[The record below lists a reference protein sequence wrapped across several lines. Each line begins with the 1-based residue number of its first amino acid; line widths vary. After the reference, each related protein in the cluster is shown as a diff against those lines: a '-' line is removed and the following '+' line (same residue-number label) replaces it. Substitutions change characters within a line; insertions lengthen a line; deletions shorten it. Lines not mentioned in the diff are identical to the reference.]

1 MWLHPWS
8 IDILSKASLCDG
20 AAALRRQE
28 IKAKKYLGEILPQGS
43 SPSAVPLV
51 FELFGQWGE
60 KALKYLDD
68 LSHLSRDESGQKNP
82 ANFKLFW
89 RRCLSVELQKCNA
102 SVMSR
107 KAYNIIGGQKC
118 SSELDTFQFFV
129 H

>member
-1 MWLHPWS
+1 MAHPWG
-8 IDILSKASLCDG
+8 IDILSKASLFDG
-20 AAALRRQE
+20 AAALRRE

-43 SPSAVPLV
+43 SSSAVPLV
-51 FELFGQWGE
+51 FEHFGRWGE

-68 LSHLSRDESGQKNP
+68 LSHLSRDERGRKNP

-89 RRCLSVELQKCNA
+89 RRRLSVELQRCNA

-107 KAYNIIGGQKC
+107 KAYNILGGQKR